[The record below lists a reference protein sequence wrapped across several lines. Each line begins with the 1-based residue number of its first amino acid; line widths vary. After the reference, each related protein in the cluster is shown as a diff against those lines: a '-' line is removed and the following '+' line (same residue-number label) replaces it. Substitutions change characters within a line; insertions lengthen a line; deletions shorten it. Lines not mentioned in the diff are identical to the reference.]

1 MIKIISVNVNSLRG
15 KSLQMS
21 ELLFNESPDIVL
33 CQETKIDSYISSS
46 ELFPSDFVTFRK
58 DRNSSGGGV
67 CITVSNMLQA
77 THCSDLDVQDL
88 EAVWIQVH
96 TPPRNN
102 PVYICSIYRPPNKG
116 SDYIELLRQP
126 LEILARRHPHKPP
139 FIIIGGDLNYPLVDW
154 TSLSSHDKSADS
166 FLDIIND
173 FHLQQL
179 VNAPTRHGQSTSSIL
194 DLVLSTYPTSIAD
207 ISVDREFSDHC
218 PISFTVLTAPIIND
232 IPARELFLYNKGDY
246 NQLRIDLGHFQQTFL
261 NSVPDTNSVD
271 VNWQTL
277 KQAISSAVKKN
288 IPSRCVYNRRRR
300 PPWLNASV
308 HKLIRRRDRLAKKA
322 KRSGSSIDRD
332 RYRKARNTA
341 TRAME
346 TQYTNHLNNII
357 GNIESDPRGFYRF
370 IKSRRTDAVGITS
383 LKSNNTILHTD
394 VDKAQCLNDYFGS
407 VFTVENQTPVSL
419 GESLHPDMPDIL
431 VTNSGVV
438 KLLCLLDTRKSVGP
452 DNISPHVLKEASHE
466 IAPVLTFIFNQSL
479 SSGIVPEDW
488 RTANIFALHK
498 KGPKDLAENYRPI
511 SLTSICCKTL
521 EHIVYS
527 GISKF
532 LEDNKILTPR
542 QHGFRTGY
550 SCETQLIQAIND
562 WANTLDHGH
571 RSDVAIFDF
580 SKAFDS
586 VPHHRLLHK
595 LDYYGIRGCTKEWIS
610 SFLQNRSQRV
620 VINGAQSDL
629 QPVLSGVP
637 QGTVLGPL
645 LFLLYINDITVDIS
659 SEIRLF
665 ADDCILYRQVQSPS
679 DCANLQH
686 DIDKLYNW
694 SRTWQMAFNAKK
706 CHVMSITRKR
716 DKPTMQYRLGDN
728 PLSVV
733 DTFTYLGVTISS
745 DLRWRQHV
753 SNTSAKATR
762 TLNFVRRNIYHCR
775 PEVKSLAYTSL
786 IRPHLEYASAAW
798 DPYTTRDSHQ
808 LDKVQRRAARFA
820 KRDYRH
826 TTSAS
831 KLISELGWQSLADR
845 RKNSRLCLF
854 YKGLHGLA
862 AIPIGDFQRSHR
874 CTRYCGTDTFI
885 VIPSRIDC
893 YKFSFIP
900 RTLIDWNALPD
911 STRSKPSIDAFKKAL
926 QKPPDIVPH
935 C

>member
-1 MIKIISVNVNSLRG
+1 M
-15 KSLQMS
+15 
-21 ELLFNESPDIVL
+21 
-33 CQETKIDSYISSS
+33 
-46 ELFPSDFVTFRK
+46 
-58 DRNSSGGGV
+58 
-67 CITVSNMLQA
+67 
-77 THCSDLDVQDL
+77 
-88 EAVWIQVH
+88 VH
-96 TPPRNN
+96 
-102 PVYICSIYRPPNKG
+102 
-116 SDYIELLRQP
+116 
-126 LEILARRHPHKPP
+126 
-139 FIIIGGDLNYPLVDW
+139 
-154 TSLSSHDKSADS
+154 
-166 FLDIIND
+166 
-173 FHLQQL
+173 
-179 VNAPTRHGQSTSSIL
+179 
-194 DLVLSTYPTSIAD
+194 
-207 ISVDREFSDHC
+207 
-218 PISFTVLTAPIIND
+218 
-232 IPARELFLYNKGDY
+232 
-246 NQLRIDLGHFQQTFL
+246 NQ
-261 NSVPDTNSVD
+261 
-271 VNWQTL
+271 
-277 KQAISSAVKKN
+277 
-288 IPSRCVYNRRRR
+288 
-300 PPWLNASV
+300 
-308 HKLIRRRDRLAKKA
+308 
-322 KRSGSSIDRD
+322 
-332 RYRKARNTA
+332 
-341 TRAME
+341 
-346 TQYTNHLNNII
+346 
-357 GNIESDPRGFYRF
+357 
-370 IKSRRTDAVGITS
+370 
-383 LKSNNTILHTD
+383 
-394 VDKAQCLNDYFGS
+394 
-407 VFTVENQTPVSL
+407 
-419 GESLHPDMPDIL
+419 
-431 VTNSGVV
+431 
-438 KLLCLLDTRKSVGP
+438 
-452 DNISPHVLKEASHE
+452 
-466 IAPVLTFIFNQSL
+466 IFNQYYQ
-479 SSGIVPEDW
+479 EY
-488 RTANIFALHK
+488 HK
-498 KGPKDLAENYRPI
+498 ARFLDLY
-511 SLTSICCKTL
+511 
-521 EHIVYS
+521 
-527 GISKF
+527 F
-532 LEDNKILTPR
+532 
-542 QHGFRTGY
+542 
-550 SCETQLIQAIND
+550 
-562 WANTLDHGH
+562 
-571 RSDVAIFDF
+571 
-580 SKAFDS
+580 
-586 VPHHRLLHK
+586 
-595 LDYYGIRGCTKEWIS
+595 
-610 SFLQNRSQRV
+610 
-620 VINGAQSDL
+620 
-629 QPVLSGVP
+629 
-637 QGTVLGPL
+637 
-645 LFLLYINDITVDIS
+645 FLLYINDITVDIS

-679 DCANLQH
+679 DCTNLQH